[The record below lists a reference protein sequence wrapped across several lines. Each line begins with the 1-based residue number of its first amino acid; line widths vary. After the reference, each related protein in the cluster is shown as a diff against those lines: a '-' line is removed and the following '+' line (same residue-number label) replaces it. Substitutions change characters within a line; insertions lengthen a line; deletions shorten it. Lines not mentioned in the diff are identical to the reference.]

1 MKNLTTLFISTFF
14 LTTLGFGTIINVPGD
29 YSTIQAGIDASS
41 DGDTVL
47 VAVGTYVENINFNGK
62 NIAVMGEDREAT
74 IIDGNEDGSV
84 VTFANGEDS
93 SAVLS
98 EFTITNGN
106 SGEGGGI
113 YISYSSPLI
122 TNCIITENHV
132 STTGGGIFATSSG
145 YPAPTIKN
153 CLIYNNTANVEGG
166 GVKFHYSSGKIINC
180 TIVNNDANDGGGLV
194 VSVMPIEIINSIIY
208 NNDVNQIFEIQVES
222 DISYSNIQGGWTGTG
237 NIDADPLFVDAVNGD
252 YHLTSSSPCI
262 DAGDPNSEY
271 DPDGTVADMGA
282 YYYDQSTPPDDDNYS
297 LNFDGVDDYVALPAL
312 NDAGSVGTISAWAS
326 FNSVLFAEGHT
337 GIYSV
342 GTSPLSGSTVSLLG
356 VHSGVNNN
364 LRFGFYTDIWYWVDS
379 GISPSVDTWYNVV
392 GTWGADGLKIYVN
405 GELKA
410 TNGSYTGGIPS
421 DDNHFIGSGNSPNS
435 VIDGNIDEVSI
446 WSTALSLEQIQA
458 YMSTS
463 LSGSETGLVGCWN
476 FNEGDGDMLY
486 DLSGNG
492 NDGTIYGATWDEDG
506 APFDPDSSPS
516 LTTNFA
522 GEPTSG
528 YLPLTVQFLDMST
541 ATDST
546 EVIYWQWDFDFDG
559 VVDSEEQNP
568 TWTYTE
574 VGEYT
579 VSLIVSDGVSSDTL
593 IREDYI
599 QADYSE
605 APFILSIEDITED
618 QGGWVY
624 LEFLR
629 SFYDTD
635 TLRTSEM
642 YGIER
647 LDDGEWVSLHS
658 IVAYGAGSYITE
670 ARTLADS
677 SETTDGMTLFRV
689 IAAMEEGNFASE
701 PAGGYSVD
709 NIAPAVPTGFS
720 ANGTESAISISWD
733 QSQED
738 DFAFYQVY
746 RSTEPDF
753 DPNEIDPLVET
764 VETVYTD
771 SDVVGGVI
779 YYYRISAFDTHGN
792 ESEYSDQVS
801 ASVLSI
807 DDEIGIPDEYALKQ
821 NYPNPFNPVTT
832 LHYDLPEDGLVNIT
846 IYDIMGRVVKTMV
859 NNTQEAGYKSV
870 IWNATNDYGNPVSGG
885 VYLYQIHAGD
895 FRQSRKM
902 VMLK

>member
-1 MKNLTTLFISTFF
+1 MTTPP
-14 LTTLGFGTIINVPGD
+14 V
-29 YSTIQAGIDASS
+29 
-41 DGDTVL
+41 
-47 VAVGTYVENINFNGK
+47 
-62 NIAVMGEDREAT
+62 
-74 IIDGNEDGSV
+74 GNES
-84 VTFANGEDS
+84 
-93 SAVLS
+93 
-98 EFTITNGN
+98 
-106 SGEGGGI
+106 
-113 YISYSSPLI
+113 
-122 TNCIITENHV
+122 
-132 STTGGGIFATSSG
+132 
-145 YPAPTIKN
+145 
-153 CLIYNNTANVEGG
+153 
-166 GVKFHYSSGKIINC
+166 
-180 TIVNNDANDGGGLV
+180 
-194 VSVMPIEIINSIIY
+194 
-208 NNDVNQIFEIQVES
+208 
-222 DISYSNIQGGWTGTG
+222 
-237 NIDADPLFVDAVNGD
+237 
-252 YHLTSSSPCI
+252 
-262 DAGDPNSEY
+262 
-271 DPDGTVADMGA
+271 
-282 YYYDQSTPPDDDNYS
+282 
-297 LNFDGVDDYVALPAL
+297 
-312 NDAGSVGTISAWAS
+312 
-326 FNSVLFAEGHT
+326 
-337 GIYSV
+337 
-342 GTSPLSGSTVSLLG
+342 
-356 VHSGVNNN
+356 
-364 LRFGFYTDIWYWVDS
+364 
-379 GISPSVDTWYNVV
+379 
-392 GTWGADGLKIYVN
+392 
-405 GELKA
+405 
-410 TNGSYTGGIPS
+410 
-421 DDNHFIGSGNSPNS
+421 
-435 VIDGNIDEVSI
+435 
-446 WSTALSLEQIQA
+446 
-458 YMSTS
+458 
-463 LSGSETGLVGCWN
+463 GLVGYWN
-476 FNEGDGDMLY
+476 FNEGTGTTAYDATSNDNDGTINGATWSTDTPDPPPPPPDYDNYSLSFDGEDDYVHFGTVLPDMESMTIFAWIHSNVDNSTIVCEGDWANGNDVTMNLPSNNSVRIRADKNGY
-486 DLSGNG
+486 SLNASVETDVDMYNSWRHIVWTMNNQESKVYVESSLEGTVSEGGSNVGYHNFILGTEEYPEGSMGHNGYWYGKIDELAIWDTVLSEDEVQTIYNSGNG
-492 NDGTIYGATWDEDG
+492 LNVLNNSGNYMSSSNLVGYWNFNEGEGDTVYDQTENGNHGTIYGATWDEDG
-506 APFDPDSSPS
+506 AHVDPDSSLS

-546 EVIYWQWDFDFDG
+546 EVIYWQWDFGFDD

-593 IREDYI
+593 IKEDYI

-647 LDDGEWVSLHS
+647 LYDGEWVSLHS

-902 VMLK
+902 VLLK